1 MAESTH
7 RPGVCND
14 LYAGD
19 DDRFDVLDVHHHV
32 GRSAQFSES
41 HRPAASHR
49 EQYSPSRDLQAR
61 LSAMDLLGVRQAVL
75 LPTHAY
81 LRPRG
86 LPDTQAVNNAVAEYR
101 LRSPSRFP
109 AIFGVAEP
117 AYGPDGLPEI
127 ARLKA
132 LGFAGISFH
141 VRFQGPT
148 LTAPL
153 MFDYIGEVCAQR
165 LVPIIHI
172 AAEVCDEAL
181 WRLEELA
188 STFPD
193 TTFIAVDVFG
203 SREAARQSFMVA
215 RRTENILFD
224 TSLAGDLDL
233 LLAFSRELGA
243 HRLTYGTD
251 LHSNQ
256 AARGKHI
263 LCGIIESRD
272 LADKEKSMILGG
284 NARKILQLGPQAPPG
299 RPEADREATRTGP
312 PRSSGRG
319 TAMEPT

>member
-1 MAESTH
+1 VTGSAH
-7 RPGVCND
+7 R
-14 LYAGD
+14 AGD
-19 DDRFDVLDVHHHV
+19 GGRFDVLDVHHHV

-41 HRPAASHR
+41 HRAPGGR
-49 EQYSPSRDLQAR
+49 GQYSAERDLRTR
-61 LSAMDLLGVRQAVL
+61 LAAMDLLGVRQAVL

-86 LPDTQAVNNAVAEYR
+86 LLDTQAINDAVAGYR
-101 LRSPSRFP
+101 LRSPSRF
-109 AIFGVAEP
+109 AAMFGVAEP

-132 LGFAGISFH
+132 LGFAGITFH

-153 MFDYIGEVCAQR
+153 TFEYVSEVCARR
-165 LVPIIHI
+165 LVPLIHV

-188 STFPD
+188 STFPG

-203 SREAARQSFMVA
+203 SREAARQSFTVA

-233 LLAFSRELGA
+233 LLAFGRELGA
-243 HRLTYGTD
+243 HRLAYGTD
-251 LHSNQ
+251 LHSGQ
-256 AARGKHI
+256 AARGRHI
-263 LCGIIESRD
+263 LNGIIESGN
-272 LADKEKSMILGG
+272 LAGKEKEMILGG
-284 NARKILQLGPQAPPG
+284 NARGVLNLDQRAVPASPKMTSAGMA
-299 RPEADREATRTGP
+299 RPA
-312 PRSSGRG
+312 GRG
-319 TAMEPT
+319 AGGEPA